1 MKRRSYLV
9 ALLSIAA
16 FSVSLQVGCS
26 SSEPPKSQEEI
37 EKSRIEHQERSKREQ
52 IEG

>member
-1 MKRRSYLV
+1 MKRRSYLA

-16 FSVSLQVGCS
+16 LSVSLQLGCS
-26 SSEPPKSQEEI
+26 SSEPPKSPEQI

-52 IEG
+52 VEG

>member
-1 MKRRSYLV
+1 MKRQRYLT

-16 FSVSLQVGCS
+16 INVSLQVGCS
-26 SSEPPKSQEEI
+26 SSEPPKSPEQI

-52 IEG
+52 VEG